1 MQQSCTISLQS
12 GYSALVP
19 AVIGNIHHTVTGCG
33 QQLSSMSTKRA
44 AKHSAAK
51 PESKRLKT
59 DVGVLDMLK
68 DFNWTNALSLAQ
80 K

>member
-1 MQQSCTISLQS
+1 
-12 GYSALVP
+12 
-19 AVIGNIHHTVTGCG
+19 
-33 QQLSSMSTKRA
+33 MSTKRA